1 MSPSP
6 KQRKCPARANK
17 LLDEAE
23 FDTIV
28 ESLCQPHYAMKL
40 GQPSIPP
47 EVHFRM
53 LFIGY
58 MEGLSP

>member
-1 MSPSP
+1 ML
-6 KQRKCPARANK
+6 ARANR